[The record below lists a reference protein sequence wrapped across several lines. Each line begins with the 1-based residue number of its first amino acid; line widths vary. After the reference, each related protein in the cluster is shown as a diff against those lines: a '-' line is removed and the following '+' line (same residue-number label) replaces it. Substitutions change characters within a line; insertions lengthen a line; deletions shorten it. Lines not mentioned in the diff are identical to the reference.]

1 MIEMSL
7 RTFMSVVNTVE
18 NFIEDNQEHI
28 FSSSVFNNYIIRLDN
43 SNLNDDIKIDIGYKY
58 KK

>member
-7 RTFMSVVNTVE
+7 RTFMGVVNTVGE
-18 NFIEDNQEHI
+18 FIEDNQEHI
-28 FSSSVFNNYIIRLDN
+28 FSSSVFNNYIIKLDN